1 MSAHRKN
8 RAGQTHYN
16 LLANN
21 SPLGKIQLFDG
32 KFCGLGNILWHTFNR
47 NLFYTRVELRASCV
61 CVLQGHNFPSSLSA
75 AYTIVVV
82 VVVRSILI
90 LHTGIFCWFFDLI
103 NRQKLWCW
111 RRFDNNKCW
120 KEEKGL
126 NSQLELSS
134 SNFFTP
140 CWGKKITRII
150 SDMTSLQEIDI
161 WIFRVRV

>member
-1 MSAHRKN
+1 MDKSNTRQRLALLVRGEPVFLFVFSWQKEVWYILVCDIEEALKCQMSAHRKS
-8 RAGQTHYN
+8 RAMQTHYN

-90 LHTGIFCWFFDLI
+90 LHTGIFVDFL
-103 NRQKLWCW
+103 
-111 RRFDNNKCW
+111 
-120 KEEKGL
+120 
-126 NSQLELSS
+126 
-134 SNFFTP
+134 T
-140 CWGKKITRII
+140 
-150 SDMTSLQEIDI
+150 
-161 WIFRVRV
+161 